1 MKTILIL
8 GIGNAQLD
16 AVKVCKKMGMIV
28 HTCSNT
34 SNGAAKEVSDYFK
47 LIDIID
53 FEQVLK
59 YTSENNIEAV
69 YSVGS
74 DIAMP
79 TICYVSEKL
88 NLPHFVSLKTAKICN
103 SKHELRKALGDSFKG
118 NLKYKVVSS
127 ISKDMQIDYPLIMK
141 PVDSQGQRGVRMVKN
156 YNELIKYLKISIFI

>member
-16 AVKVCKKMGMIV
+16 AVKVCKKMGMVV

-34 SNGAAKEVSDYFK
+34 IYGAAKGVSDYFK
-47 LIDIID
+47 LIDIVDLKQI
-53 FEQVLK
+53 LK
-59 YTSENNIEAV
+59 YTIENNIDIL

-88 NLPHFVSLKTAKICN
+88 KKCLI
-103 SKHELRKALGDSFKG
+103 FK
-118 NLKYKVVSS
+118 N
-127 ISKDMQIDYPLIMK
+127 
-141 PVDSQGQRGVRMVKN
+141 
-156 YNELIKYLKISIFI
+156 